1 MTLQKGLNTFTVV
14 GIGHDSVNRAL
25 LESQFKDVKQH
36 QLVDIRHHHFAC
48 LEAVTKAI
56 AARALDVLLFV
67 CLFVLFSGK
76 YSFPQASLHA
86 NLGQTQISLF
96 TARIGVPLLR
106 SAVSVSQ
113 RLRFSAKAQM

>member
-48 LEAVTKAI
+48 LEEVTKGYCRTSIGCLA
-56 AARALDVLLFV
+56 V